1 MKRMATYRSLWSVL
15 ILLVA
20 IVSIQMAATNE
31 FFSSFSHHGSH
42 VEMSVANAINP
53 DKKRFC
59 LHLDFF
65 DIPPTFS
72 LSLDS
77 YSHNHLFCSY
87 FAFPGSVL
95 LRDYSGRSPPA

>member
-1 MKRMATYRSLWSVL
+1 MTRIARYRSLWSVL

-20 IVSIQMAATNE
+20 IVSIQVAATND

-42 VEMSVANAINP
+42 IEMAVASDINSE
-53 DKKRFC
+53 KKRFC

-65 DIPPTFS
+65 YIPSTFS

-77 YSHNHLFCSY
+77 YSYNHLLCNYCAS
-87 FAFPGSVL
+87 PNSVV